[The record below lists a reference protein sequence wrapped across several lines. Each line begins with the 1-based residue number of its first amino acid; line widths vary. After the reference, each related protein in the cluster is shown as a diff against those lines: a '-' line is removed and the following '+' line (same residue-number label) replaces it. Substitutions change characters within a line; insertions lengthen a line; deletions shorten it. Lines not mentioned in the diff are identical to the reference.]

1 MSKNYCSKKE
11 SLITVFTSCCNIRH
25 IEALKKKKKNSL
37 NVEPLGDTQ
46 SVGNETKESVD
57 WMT

>member
-57 WMT
+57 